1 MEKELQK
8 EIRKHFSKLGV
19 RYFLG
24 TVIVYAVQLLAATA
38 FGFFLPDI
46 SSNYSYSFLVTM
58 LAYFLIAAPIMIV
71 LIRTMKEETVAE
83 KKKMSVGQWIVA
95 FFICLGGMYVCNF
108 IGLGVT
114 SVVGLLK
121 QGSVTNVLGEVAG
134 SVSLEVNFLV
144 IVVGAPIVEE
154 LLFRKLLVDRV
165 VRFGEPA
172 AVVLSGLMFGL
183 YHGNLN
189 QFIYAFFLGCFFA
202 FIYVRTRNIVHVIS
216 IHMAVNFVGTFLNSL
231 LMEVS
236 NYQKLVEATA
246 AGTDLSAFSNTEL
259 AGILGLAVYEL
270 ILFGGIIAGIILMIV
285 NRKKFAFCHENDIIP
300 KGKKFQT
307 IILNWG
313 MGLYCLFFLVQIVV
327 QLIWG

>member
-8 EIRKHFSKLGV
+8 EIRRHFSKLGV

-24 TVIVYAVQLLAATA
+24 VVIIYAVQLLAASVIET
-38 FGFFLPDI
+38 FLPGI
-46 SSNYSYSFLVTM
+46 SANYSYSFLLTM
-58 LAYFLIAAPIMIV
+58 LAYFLIAVPIMIL
-71 LIRTMKEETVAE
+71 LIRTMKTESTEE

-114 SVVGLLK
+114 SVVGMLK

-144 IVVGAPIVEE
+144 IVIGAPIVEE

-165 VRFGEPA
+165 VRFGEPIA
-172 AVVLSGLMFGL
+172 IVLSGLMFGL
-183 YHGNLN
+183 YHANLN
-189 QFIYAFFLGCFFA
+189 QFVYAFFMGCVFA
-202 FIYVRTRNIVHVIS
+202 FIYVRTGNIVHVIS
-216 IHMAVNFVGTFLNSL
+216 IHMATNFVGTFLSTF

-270 ILFGGIIAGIILMIV
+270 FLFVGIIAGIILLIV
-285 NRKKFAFCHENDIIP
+285 NRKKFVLCHENDIIP

-307 IILNWG
+307 ITLNWG
-313 MGLYCLFFLVQIVV
+313 MGLYCLFFLVQIIA